1 MTSTFR
7 DCPGCGLAREFTQVH
22 PDPERCPD
30 VAGGRCPEWFCVTCG
45 IGMLVELAQAALD
58 RVA

>member
-7 DCPGCGLAREFTQVH
+7 DCPGCGAAREFTQVH

-30 VAGGRCPEWFCVTCG
+30 VDSGRCPEWFCATCG
-45 IGMLVELAQAALD
+45 TGTLVELTQAALN